1 MNEVTIATVKKI
13 QYEVTLGM
21 IKNMQHC
28 VGFGKSRIT
37 GTKHRIMHCY
47 RNYFC
52 THGSHDGWNKLVELE
67 YATKSARVDE
77 NGIATF
83 SLTKKGFKFL
93 SDLCGFVKMYEID

>member
-1 MNEVTIATVKKI
+1 MNEVTMATVKKM

-28 VGFGKSRIT
+28 VGFSKSEVT

-47 RNYFC
+47 RNYLH

-67 YATKSARVDE
+67 YATKSDRVDG
-77 NGIATF
+77 NGNVAF

-93 SDLCGFVKMYEID
+93 SDLCGFLKIYEIY